1 MQQQLDVPVVSER
14 CVAHPGRPAVDH
26 CPVCDRPRCGADT
39 ALRGCAVCGGTG
51 EAVPR
56 RPASPFEV
64 LVRAALS
71 AHTTALVAGVVLAE
85 YPGSP
90 VFQYAAPAIGG
101 AAVGAAATAGAGEPR
116 GAVLQRVR
124 LVATVYA
131 VLATAF
137 GFVLDGTYDV
147 LDARR
152 AVLVPYVVAGL
163 AAWLWTRPP
172 TPRVKAA
179 EGA

>member
-1 MQQQLDVPVVSER
+1 VCGGKGE
-14 CVAHPGRPAVDH
+14 AAPGRPA
-26 CPVCDRPRCGADT
+26 G
-39 ALRGCAVCGGTG
+39 
-51 EAVPR
+51 
-56 RPASPFEV
+56 PFEL
-64 LVRAALS
+64 LVRAALA
-71 AHTTALVAGVVLAE
+71 AHVTALVAGVVLAE

-124 LVATVYA
+124 LLAVVYA
-131 VLATAF
+131 VLAAAF
-137 GFVLDGTYDV
+137 GFVLDGTYGV
-147 LDARR
+147 LDSRR
-152 AVLVPYVVAGL
+152 AVLVPYVVAGV

-172 TPRVKAA
+172 AARVRAS

>member
-1 MQQQLDVPVVSER
+1 MQQQLDVPVVAER
-14 CVAHPGRPAVDH
+14 CVAHPSRPAVDR
-26 CPVCDRPRCGADT
+26 CPVCDRPRCGAD
-39 ALRGCAVCGGTG
+39 AAAPGCAVCGGKG
-51 EAVPR
+51 AAAAR
-56 RPASPFEV
+56 RAAGALEL
-64 LVRAALS
+64 LVRATLS
-71 AHTTALVAGVVLAE
+71 AHVTALVAGLVLAE

-124 LVATVYA
+124 LVAVLYA
-131 VLATAF
+131 VLAAGF

-147 LDARR
+147 LDAEP
-152 AVLVPYVVAGL
+152 AVLVPYLVAAL

-172 TPRVKAA
+172 RARVRAS

>member
-1 MQQQLDVPVVSER
+1 MQPPVDAPSPVER
-14 CVAHPGRPAVDH
+14 CVAHPSRPAVDH
-26 CPVCDRPRCGADT
+26 CPVCGRPRCGADATGPGCGVCAGT
-39 ALRGCAVCGGTG
+39 AGPS
-51 EAVPR
+51 PR
-56 RPASPFEV
+56 RPAPPAEL
-64 LVRAALS
+64 LVRAVLS
-71 AHTTALVAGVVLAE
+71 AHAVALVAGVVLAE

-90 VFQYAAPAIGG
+90 FFQYAAPAVGG

-124 LVATVYA
+124 VVAVVYA

-147 LDARR
+147 LDPQR
-152 AVLVPYVVAGL
+152 AVLVPYLVAGL

-172 TPRVKAA
+172 KPRVRAS